1 MHGVKLNGNEQYRSF
16 YSILLSNN
24 FENTFKRRNIKILH
38 NNIVSENG
46 GLKLCIDLLSTCIQF
61 CRYEATIFEHSFCL
75 TKAQNINVLITIIT
89 SMMTCNFSCIFYI
102 PGVT

>member
-46 GLKLCIDLLSTCIQF
+46 GLKLCIDLLSTYSSADMKQQ
-61 CRYEATIFEHSFCL
+61 YL
-75 TKAQNINVLITIIT
+75 NILFVLQRLRI
-89 SMMTCNFSCIFYI
+89 
-102 PGVT
+102 

>member
-1 MHGVKLNGNEQYRSF
+1 MGDSSCVY
-16 YSILLSNN
+16 
-24 FENTFKRRNIKILH
+24 
-38 NNIVSENG
+38 
-46 GLKLCIDLLSTCIQF
+46 IQF